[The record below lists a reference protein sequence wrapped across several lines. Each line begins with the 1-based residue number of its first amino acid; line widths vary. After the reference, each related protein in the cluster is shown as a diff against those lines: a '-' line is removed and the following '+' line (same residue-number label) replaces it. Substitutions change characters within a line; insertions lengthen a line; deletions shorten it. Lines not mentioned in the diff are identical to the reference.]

1 MIFIHDENTSNNEGR
16 KKRKTRAFFKN
27 ANLFE
32 DKKKNSREN
41 YFRQLFAT
49 NENCIEN
56 ESRCCGQPFDRA
68 VNSFFARNII
78 ESKN

>member
-1 MIFIHDENTSNNEGR
+1 MQIYSRI
-16 KKRKTRAFFKN
+16 
-27 ANLFE
+27 
-32 DKKKNSREN
+32 KKKNSREN

-68 VNSFFARNII
+68 VNSFSREILSRAKIDRDGAILFSNLSAFYLY
-78 ESKN
+78 